1 MIGRSGVCS
10 WSLHPDSP
18 ETLAG
23 VLADLD
29 AGGVQLALDPIRTG
43 DWGLGATKRALDDA
57 GIALISGM
65 MATRGEDYS
74 TLDTIR
80 ETGGVRPDKH
90 WDANRKAAEANARI
104 AAELGIHLV
113 TFHAGFIP
121 HDPADPERSVLIHR
135 LREMDDAFAN
145 EGVRIAFE
153 TGQESAQ
160 TLLEAL
166 DEIHRPTVGVN
177 FDPANMIL
185 YGMGDP
191 NEAVRA
197 LGPRIAQA
205 HVKDAVATDTP
216 GTWGREVAAG
226 TGEVNWAAFFAAL
239 AELPQRVDV
248 LVERE
253 AGERR
258 REDIRTALEL
268 IQSHRG
274 S

>member
-10 WSLHPDSP
+10 WSLHPNSP
-18 ETLAG
+18 EALAG
-23 VLADLD
+23 ILAELD

-43 DWGLGATKRALDDA
+43 AWGLGATKRALDDA
-57 GIALISGM
+57 GIAIISGM
-65 MATRGEDYS
+65 MATKGEDYT
-74 TLDTIR
+74 TLETIR
-80 ETGGVRPDKH
+80 VTGGVRPDKH
-90 WDANRKAAEANARI
+90 WDANRKAAIEDARI
-104 AAELGIHLV
+104 AAELGVRLV

-121 HDPADPERSVLIHR
+121 HDPSDPERGVLIHR
-135 LREMDDAFAN
+135 LREMDDIFAS

-153 TGQESAQ
+153 TGQETAE

-185 YGMGDP
+185 YAMGDP
-191 NEAVRA
+191 NDAVRE

-205 HVKDAVATDTP
+205 HVKDAVPTDKP

-226 TGEVNWAAFFAAL
+226 TGAVDWNAYFTAL

-253 AGERR
+253 AGEKR

-274 S
+274 